1 MGKIKKE
8 KNFLNH
14 SSDPELNNFFIS
26 KDFEE
31 LEKDICHLQPLSLVA
46 HRRIAR
52 KMHQAILR
60 RIEDSGN
67 ENERSQLNR
76 LADLIKMKV
85 KLGE

>member
-8 KNFLNH
+8 RNFLNH
-14 SSDPELNNFFIS
+14 SSDPEMNSLFIS

-31 LEKDICHLQPLSLVA
+31 LEKDICHLQPLSLVD

-60 RIEDSGN
+60 RMEETLN